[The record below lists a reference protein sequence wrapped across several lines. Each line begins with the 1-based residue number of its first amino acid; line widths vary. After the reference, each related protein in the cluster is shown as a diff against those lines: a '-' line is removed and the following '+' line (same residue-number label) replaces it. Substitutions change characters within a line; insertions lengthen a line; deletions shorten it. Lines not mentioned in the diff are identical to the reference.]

1 MEDDELKGEDF
12 VILATK
18 RDSFADAL
26 RWLSEGHPMPPDTSW
41 SRLLMELVPIV
52 KADEVSSGALRRVVK
67 EAARSE
73 VDSARV
79 LFDPA
84 SIPSPNEFRNA
95 LDELVRQSDGGSLST
110 LSPRGVLNA
119 QYANSRSIE
128 TLCLAVGVTYS
139 DAIDW
144 FGVGSGGW
152 KLEQVEQLME
162 YFGNLLNGAIEV
174 SLKNSIPGKAIELL
188 GKTPPGWEPL
198 DNMRING
205 VPYEVLL
212 AQRSVGGPWLAHK
225 NKTSNVSNIAAAES
239 LSVELKRRGIKFLK
253 ASTVGGDVR
262 QIDLQTLSGIPK
274 KQVGLVVLSSDAPV
288 FAVAFSSARD
298 GGTARA
304 NGDGLMQI
312 PQNETPLAL
321 FLTGLGWSPRPETD
335 RLARRFS
342 GRIFTELTVLE
353 LADLI
358 EAAL

>member
-1 MEDDELKGEDF
+1 
-12 VILATK
+12 
-18 RDSFADAL
+18 
-26 RWLSEGHPMPPDTSW
+26 
-41 SRLLMELVPIV
+41 
-52 KADEVSSGALRRVVK
+52 
-67 EAARSE
+67 
-73 VDSARV
+73 
-79 LFDPA
+79 
-84 SIPSPNEFRNA
+84 
-95 LDELVRQSDGGSLST
+95 
-110 LSPRGVLNA
+110 
-119 QYANSRSIE
+119 
-128 TLCLAVGVTYS
+128 
-139 DAIDW
+139 
-144 FGVGSGGW
+144 
-152 KLEQVEQLME
+152 
-162 YFGNLLNGAIEV
+162 
-174 SLKNSIPGKAIELL
+174 
-188 GKTPPGWEPL
+188 
-198 DNMRING
+198 
-205 VPYEVLL
+205 LL